1 MSPLSLADIE
11 SLQFNDSFKD
21 YHEFS
26 SPRSI
31 SVISTPN
38 RSLYTIGPIQ
48 TPTKKKKPN
57 NTTKNKKCKTKIIV
71 GILIFGLMIIISIG
85 SLVIATQA
93 ESNETTT
100 TKTTTTTLHFNI
112 TMTAYDFTSTPNPF
126 TCEQKWIGDGICDD
140 ETNLLKCAFDYGDC
154 CLNEIVDTNC
164 YECICHI
171 DGKRHQM
178 TTTTQMPGLQ
188 IPDIQYKS
196 IVPPLAGKKFQL
208 LIKIFYSYVSIHLQS
223 LNSSY

>member
-11 SLQFNDSFKD
+11 SLQFNDNFKD

-26 SPRSI
+26 SARSI
-31 SVISTPN
+31 SLISTPN
-38 RSLYTIGPIQ
+38 RSLYTSIPIQ
-48 TPTKKKKPN
+48 TPAKMKKPN
-57 NTTKNKKCKTKIIV
+57 NIPKNKKCKTKIIV
-71 GILIFGLMIIISIG
+71 GILIFGLMILISIG
-85 SLVIATQA
+85 SLLISTQV
-93 ESNETTT
+93 EPKMTTT
-100 TKTTTTTLHFNI
+100 TKTTTTTLQNSI

-140 ETNLLKCAFDYGDC
+140 VTNLLKCAFDYGDC
-154 CLNEIVDTNC
+154 CLNEIVDTYC

-171 DGKRHQM
+171 DKKRHQM
-178 TTTTQMPGLQ
+178 TTTTQMPELQ
-188 IPDIQYKS
+188 IPEIQYKS

-208 LIKIFYSYVSIHLQS
+208 LIKIFYPYVSIHLQS

>member
-38 RSLYTIGPIQ
+38 RSLYAISPIQ

-57 NTTKNKKCKTKIIV
+57 NITKNKKCKTKIIV
-71 GILIFGLMIIISIG
+71 GILIFGLMILISIG
-85 SLVIATQA
+85 SLLISTQV
-93 ESNETTT
+93 EPKMTTT
-100 TKTTTTTLHFNI
+100 TKTTTTTLQNSI
-112 TMTAYDFTSTPNPF
+112 TMTAYDFTSTPNHL

-140 ETNLLKCAFDYGDC
+140 VTNLLKCAFDYGDC
-154 CLNEIVDTNC
+154 CLNEIVDTYC

-171 DGKRHQM
+171 DKKRHQM
-178 TTTTQMPGLQ
+178 TTTTQMPELQ
-188 IPDIQYKS
+188 IPEIQYKS
-196 IVPPLAGKKFQL
+196 IVPPLAGKNFQF
-208 LIKIFYSYVSIHLQS
+208 LIKIFYF
-223 LNSSY
+223 